1 MGPLVIPTLQTR
13 KRKCMEVKEKQK
25 DLIAREE
32 EVHALN
38 SALSNN
44 KAKTTEWFSTALVPM
59 DAINN

>member
-1 MGPLVIPTLQTR
+1 
-13 KRKCMEVKEKQK
+13 MEVKEKQK

-44 KAKTTEWFSTALVPM
+44 KAKTTEWFSTALVPR